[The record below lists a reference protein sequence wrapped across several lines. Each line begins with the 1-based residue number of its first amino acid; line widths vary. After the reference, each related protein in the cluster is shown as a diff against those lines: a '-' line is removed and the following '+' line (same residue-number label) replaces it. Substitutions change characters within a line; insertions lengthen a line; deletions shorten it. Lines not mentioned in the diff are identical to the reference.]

1 MLSIF
6 NNLTYKTVIKYS
18 IYLLILNFIF
28 SKEFLV
34 LNEEFLIILSF
45 LAVFYGLQQ
54 ALSNVLATS
63 LDDRNLQIKKQ
74 FLSLYNNKKNFQQI
88 LINLFEKKIAL
99 HDSLKNY
106 QKLLDKALLEIVS
119 NRNLVYAELVNVH
132 VDQLLTSYIL
142 KYNLELKNVYVTTL
156 KEIENS
162 LYNK

>member
-18 IYLLILNFIF
+18 VYLLILNFIF

-45 LAVFYGLQQ
+45 LAVFFGLQQ
-54 ALSNVLATS
+54 ALSNILATS

-74 FLSLYNNKKNFQQI
+74 FLALYNNKKNFQQI

-99 HDSLKNY
+99 NESLKNY
-106 QKLLDKALLEIVS
+106 QKLLDKSLLEIVS

-156 KEIENS
+156 KDIEDS